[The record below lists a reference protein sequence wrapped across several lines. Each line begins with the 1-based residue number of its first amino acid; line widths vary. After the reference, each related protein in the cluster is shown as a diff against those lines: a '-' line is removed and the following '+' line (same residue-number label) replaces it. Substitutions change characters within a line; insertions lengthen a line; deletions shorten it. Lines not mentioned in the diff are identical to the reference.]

1 MVAAD
6 WPGVD
11 PEWSRE
17 IDVASTSAADEPGT
31 VRRWHLLD
39 NGAQLTRRGLA
50 PAGTLLCVHGNPTWS
65 YLWRTLLA
73 AGSDPAHPWRVVA
86 VDQLDMGFSERTG
99 TFRRL
104 TDRINDLGDLTAAL
118 KLDGPVVT
126 VGHDWGGVISLGWAV
141 AHPQQLAGVVLTNTA
156 VHQPS
161 GAHLPPALR
170 LALHPAVHRWGTTT
184 SDTFLRVT
192 HSLARPPLAE
202 DVRGAYMAP
211 YRGAGRRAGVG
222 NFVADIPA
230 GPSHPSF
237 PALSR
242 VAEGVRGL
250 KVPALMLWGPRD
262 PIFSDRYLKD
272 LIGRLPDAKVH
283 RFEGAGHLVAED
295 RDLAGPIF
303 EWLAERGGDSGSG
316 LQRTVATD
324 DPADPPT
331 LKAAAGPLEPGNED
345 PPLWAP
351 LTGLAAG
358 PSGGDTAVAEMGPDG
373 SIARSLSWQELDQSI
388 AALAAGL
395 KDAGVGHRSRV
406 SLMVPP
412 GVDLTVVLYACLRL
426 GAVVVVAD
434 AGLGTRGL
442 SRAVKGATPDFLIGI
457 DRALAA
463 AAVLGWSGRRISV
476 RDLPAARRRV
486 LGVETSLAALARRGA
501 RVRPEP
507 PSPVPGQGQGPG
519 QGPGGSQRQG
529 QSPAPDAPAAV
540 LFTSG
545 STGPAKGVLYTHRQ
559 LAAMRD
565 TVAATLGIRPG
576 ARLVA
581 GFAPFALL
589 GPALGAVSVTPAMD
603 VTVPRT
609 LTARALG
616 NAAAA
621 IDATVVFASPA
632 ALRNVLATQGG
643 LGGAGHEA
651 LGRVKLLLSAG
662 APVPAALL
670 AQVQRLLPRAS
681 LHTPYGMTEAL
692 PVTDISLE
700 QIGAAEADAAAGTVA
715 GAGNGV
721 CVGRPVH
728 GARVAVI
735 PLAADGSAPGNHP
748 VTAAGLTGEILVSAP
763 HVKETYDRLW
773 LTQRDS
779 VRTAGWHRTGDV
791 GHFDAAGRLWVEG
804 RLAHVV
810 TAPGA
815 VVTPV
820 GAEQAIERLEGLGL
834 AAVVGVGPS
843 GTQAV
848 VAVVETVPPARRA
861 GPATPQLAGRV
872 RDAARQAG
880 VSVSAVLVVPSQ
892 PTDIRHNAKID
903 RTRLSRWASAVLA
916 GGRPGT
922 P

>member
-1 MVAAD
+1 MVGAR

-17 IDVASTSAADEPGT
+17 VDVASTSAADEPGT
-31 VRRWHLLD
+31 IRRWHLLD
-39 NGAQLTRRGLA
+39 NGAQLSRRGLA

-65 YLWRTLLA
+65 YLWRTLLT
-73 AGSDPAHPWRVVA
+73 AGSDSAHPWRVVA

-104 TDRINDLGDLTAAL
+104 ADRINDLGDLTAAL
-118 KLDGPVVT
+118 GLGGPVVT
-126 VGHDWGGVISLGWAV
+126 VGHDWGGVISLGWAL

-161 GAHLPPALR
+161 GTRIPPALR

-184 SDTFLRVT
+184 SATFLRVT
-192 HSLARPPLAE
+192 HSLAHPPLTP
-202 DVRGAYMAP
+202 DVRAAFMAP

-230 GPSHPSF
+230 APSHPSF
-237 PALSR
+237 PVLSR
-242 VAEGVRGL
+242 VADGL
-250 KVPALMLWGPRD
+250 GGLGVPALMLWGPRD

-272 LIGRLPDAKVH
+272 LIGRLPHAEVH

-295 RDLAGPIF
+295 RDIAAPVF
-303 EWLAERGGDSGSG
+303 EWLAARGRDSGPG
-316 LQRTVATD
+316 RRRPDVMAGGPVPEDDAATR
-324 DPADPPT
+324 
-331 LKAAAGPLEPGNED
+331 
-345 PPLWAP
+345 PLWAP
-351 LTGLAAG
+351 LTELAAG
-358 PSGGDTAVAEMGPDG
+358 PAGGETAVAEMATDG
-373 SIARSLSWQELDQSI
+373 GVSRSLSWRELEQNV

-395 KDAGVGHRSRV
+395 QEAGVGPRSRV

-412 GVDLTVVLYACLRL
+412 GVDLAVVLYACLRL

-457 DRALAA
+457 DKALAA
-463 AAVLGWSGRRISV
+463 ASVLGWPGRRISV
-476 RDLPAARRRV
+476 RDLPAARRRL
-486 LGVETSLAALARRGA
+486 LGVETSLAALGRPGAGPGPELPCRGPA
-501 RVRPEP
+501 LAPEP
-507 PSPVPGQGQGPG
+507 
-519 QGPGGSQRQG
+519 
-529 QSPAPDAPAAV
+529 APEAPAAV

-603 VTVPRT
+603 VTAPRT
-609 LTARALG
+609 LTARALAD
-616 NAAAA
+616 AAAA

-632 ALRNVLATQGG
+632 ALRNVLATKGG
-643 LGGAGHEA
+643 LGPAGHEA
-651 LGRVKLLLSAG
+651 LGRVDLLLSAG
-662 APVPAALL
+662 APVPESLL
-670 AQVQRLLPRAS
+670 EEVQRLLPGAS

-700 QIGAAEADAAAGTVA
+700 QIRAAEADAGNMA

-721 CVGRPVH
+721 CVGLPVH

-735 PLAADGSAPGNHP
+735 RLAADGSAHGTGS
-748 VTAAGLTGEILVSAP
+748 VTDAVTEAGVTGEILVSAP
-763 HVKETYDRLW
+763 HVKEAYDRLW
-773 LTQRDS
+773 LTQRNS
-779 VRTAGWHRTGDV
+779 VRTPGWHRTGDV

-804 RLAHVV
+804 RLAHLV

-815 VVTPV
+815 VVTPI
-820 GAEQAIERLEGLGL
+820 GAEQAIERLDDVGL

-848 VAVVETVPPARRA
+848 VAVVETVPPVRRA
-861 GPATPQLAGRV
+861 GPAAPQLAGRV

-880 VSVSAVLVVPSQ
+880 VSVAAVLVVPSQ

-903 RTRLSRWASAVLA
+903 RTRLARWASAVLA

>member
-39 NGAQLTRRGLA
+39 NGAQLSRRGLT

-104 TDRINDLGDLTAAL
+104 ADRISDLGDLTAAL
-118 KLDGPVVT
+118 GLGGPVVT
-126 VGHDWGGVISLGWAV
+126 VGHDWGGVISLGWAL

-156 VHQPS
+156 VHQPAGS
-161 GAHLPPALR
+161 RIPPALR

-184 SDTFLRVT
+184 SDAFLRVT
-192 HSLARPPLAE
+192 HALAHPPLAE
-202 DVRGAYMAP
+202 DVRSAFMAP
-211 YRGAGRRAGVG
+211 YRGADRRAGVG

-230 GPSHPSF
+230 DESHPSF
-237 PALSR
+237 PALIR
-242 VAEGVRGL
+242 LAEGLREL
-250 KVPALMLWGPRD
+250 TVPALMLWGPRD

-272 LIGRLPDAKVH
+272 LIGRLPHAKVH

-295 RDLAGPIF
+295 RDVATPIF
-303 EWLAERGGDSGSG
+303 EWLAERTD
-316 LQRTVATD
+316 TPTAAPPATD
-324 DPADPPT
+324 TD
-331 LKAAAGPLEPGNED
+331 
-345 PPLWAP
+345 PLWAP
-351 LTGLAAG
+351 LTALAAG
-358 PSGGDTAVAEMGPDG
+358 PDSAQTAVAEMGEDG
-373 SIARSLSWQELDQSI
+373 RIARSLSWRELEHQV

-395 KDAGVGHRSRV
+395 RDAGVTPGSRV

-457 DRALAA
+457 DKALAA
-463 AAVLGWSGRRISV
+463 AAVLGWPGRRISV
-476 RDLPAARRRV
+476 GTLPAGRRRV
-486 LGVETSLAALARRGA
+486 LGVETSLADLQARGA
-501 RVRPEP
+501 A
-507 PSPVPGQGQGPG
+507 PGPATAAEA
-519 QGPGGSQRQG
+519 
-529 QSPAPDAPAAV
+529 PAPDSPAAV

-581 GFAPFALL
+581 AFAPFALL

-603 VTVPRT
+603 VTAPRT
-609 LTARALG
+609 LTARALAD
-616 NAAAA
+616 AAGA

-632 ALRNVLATQGG
+632 ALRNVLATRDA
-643 LGGAGHEA
+643 LAPAGQEA
-651 LGRVKLLLSAG
+651 LARVGMLLSAG
-662 APVPAALL
+662 APVPEPLL
-670 AQVQRLLPRAS
+670 AQVQQLLPAAS

-700 QIGAAEADAAAGTVA
+700 QIHTAEADAAAGTVA

-721 CVGRPVH
+721 CVGLPVH

-735 PLAADGSAPGNHP
+735 PLASDGTAPGNDP
-748 VTAAGLTGEILVSAP
+748 VTEPGVTGEILVSAP
-763 HVKETYDRLW
+763 HVKQAYDRLW
-773 LTQRDS
+773 LTQRES
-779 VRTAGWHRTGDV
+779 IRTPGWHRTGDV

-810 TAPGA
+810 TAPDA

-820 GAEQAIERLEGLGL
+820 GTEQAIERLDDVAL
-834 AAVVGVGPS
+834 AAVVGVGPA

-848 VAVVETVPPARRA
+848 AAVVETVPPARRA
-861 GPATPQLAGRV
+861 GPAGPQLAGRV

-880 VSVSAVLVVPSQ
+880 VSISAVLAVPSQ

-903 RTRLSRWASAVLA
+903 RTRLARWASRVLS
-916 GGRPGT
+916 GGRPGR

>member
-1 MVAAD
+1 MVIGD
-6 WPGVD
+6 WAGVD

-17 IDVASTSAADEPGT
+17 IDVPSTSDADAPGT

-39 NGAQLTRRGLA
+39 NGAQLTRLGLA

-86 VDQLDMGFSERTG
+86 VDQLDMGYSERTG
-99 TFRRL
+99 TLRRL
-104 TDRINDLGDLTAAL
+104 ADRINDLGDLTDTL
-118 KLDGPVVT
+118 GLDGPVVT
-126 VGHDWGGVISLGWAV
+126 VGHDWGGVISLGWAL
-141 AHPQQLAGVVLTNTA
+141 AHPQHLAGVVLTNTA

-161 GAHLPPALR
+161 GSGIPPALR

-184 SDTFLRVT
+184 SDGFLRVT
-192 HSLARPPLAE
+192 HSLAKPPLPAE
-202 DVRGAYMAP
+202 IRKAYMAP
-211 YRGAGRRAGVG
+211 YRGADRRAGVG
-222 NFVADIPA
+222 NFVADIPVDA
-230 GPSHPSF
+230 SHPSF
-237 PALSR
+237 PALSG
-242 VAEGVRGL
+242 VAEGLRGL
-250 KVPALMLWGPRD
+250 RVPALMLWGPRD

-272 LIGRLPDAKVH
+272 LIARLPHAEVH

-295 RDLAGPIF
+295 RNIAAPVFQWLAGNVDASQGESPK
-303 EWLAERGGDSGSG
+303 AEATGGQGMNH
-316 LQRTVATD
+316 
-324 DPADPPT
+324 PAEPQPAEFRPLWD
-331 LKAAAGPLEPGNED
+331 LLREQAAGPE
-345 PPLWAP
+345 
-351 LTGLAAG
+351 
-358 PSGGDTAVAEMGPDG
+358 GGDIAVAEMAPDG
-373 SIARSLSWQELDQSI
+373 TTARSLSWQQLDRNI
-388 AALAAGL
+388 LDLAAGL
-395 KDAGVGHRSRV
+395 RDAGVGSGSRV

-412 GVDLTVVLYACLRL
+412 GVDLTVALYACLRL

-457 DRALAA
+457 DKALAA
-463 AAVLGWSGRRISV
+463 ASVLGWPGRRISV
-476 RDLPAARRRV
+476 RDLPAARRRM
-486 LGVETSLAALARRGA
+486 LGVETSLAALARSGA
-501 RVRPEP
+501 GRSLGQQPDRADPE
-507 PSPVPGQGQGPG
+507 
-519 QGPGGSQRQG
+519 
-529 QSPAPDAPAAV
+529 APAAV

-565 TVAATLGIRPG
+565 TVAETFGIRPG

-603 VTVPRT
+603 VTAPRT
-609 LTARALG
+609 LTASALA

-632 ALRNVLATQGG
+632 ALRNVLATRDG
-643 LGGAGHEA
+643 LSAVGHQA
-651 LGRVKLLLSAG
+651 LGSVELLLSAG
-662 APVPAALL
+662 APVPEPLL
-670 AQVQRLLPRAS
+670 AEVQRLLPRAS

-700 QIGAAEADAAAGTVA
+700 QIQAAGADAAAGTVP

-721 CVGRPVH
+721 CVGWPVH
-728 GARVAVI
+728 GARVAVV
-735 PLAADGSAPGNHP
+735 PMAADGTAPGSQP
-748 VTAAGLTGEILVSAP
+748 VTEAGVTGEILVSAP
-763 HVKETYDRLW
+763 HVKEAYDRLW
-773 LTQRDS
+773 LLQWESTS
-779 VRTAGWHRTGDV
+779 LPGWHRTGDV

-810 TAPGA
+810 TTPGA

-820 GAEQAIERLEGLGL
+820 GAEQAIERLDSVRL
-834 AAVVGVGPS
+834 AAIAGVGPA

-848 VAVVETVPPARRA
+848 VAVVETVPPARKA
-861 GPATPQLAGRV
+861 GPAAPQLAGDV
-872 RDAARQAG
+872 RKAALKAG
-880 VSVSAVLVVPSQ
+880 VHVSAVLMVPVQ

-903 RTRLSRWASAVLA
+903 RSRLSRWASRVLA
-916 GGRPGT
+916 GGRPGK

>member
-17 IDVASTSAADEPGT
+17 IEVASTSAADKPGA
-31 VRRWHLLD
+31 VRSWHLLD
-39 NGAQLTRRGLA
+39 NGAQLSRRGLV

-65 YLWRTLLA
+65 FLWRTLLA
-73 AGSDPAHPWRVVA
+73 AGTDASQPWRVVA

-104 TDRINDLGDLTAAL
+104 EDRINDLGDLTAAL
-118 KLDGPVVT
+118 ELDGPVVT
-126 VGHDWGGVISLGWAV
+126 VGHDWGGVISLGWAL
-141 AHPQQLAGVVLTNTA
+141 AHQEQLAGVVLTNTA
-156 VHQPS
+156 VSQPAGS
-161 GAHLPPALR
+161 PIPPALR

-192 HSLARPPLAE
+192 HALAHPPLPA
-202 DVRGAYMAP
+202 DIRAAFMAP
-211 YRGAGRRAGVG
+211 YRSAERRAGVG

-230 GPSHPSF
+230 DPSHPSY
-237 PALSR
+237 PALDR
-242 VAEGVRGL
+242 VAEGLRGL
-250 KVPALMLWGPRD
+250 RVPALMLWGPRD

-272 LIGRLPDAKVH
+272 LIGRLPHAQVH

-295 RDLAGPIF
+295 RDIAAPVF
-303 EWLAERGGDSGSG
+303 EWLAGRGRGEAPG
-316 LQRTVATD
+316 LQ
-324 DPADPPT
+324 
-331 LKAAAGPLEPGNED
+331 LAGKSGAPEPEDHAGTREPGAGV

-351 LTGLAAG
+351 LTELAAG
-358 PSGGDTAVAEMGPDG
+358 PDGGNTAVAEMAADG
-373 SIARSLSWQELDQSI
+373 QVTRSLTWRELEQNI
-388 AALAAGL
+388 ALLAAGL
-395 KDAGVGHRSRV
+395 REIGVGHGSRV

-457 DRALAA
+457 DKALAA
-463 AAVLGWSGRRISV
+463 ASVLGWPGRRISV
-476 RDLPAARRRV
+476 RELPAPRRRL
-486 LGVETSLAALARRGA
+486 LGVETSLAALARRGSSLSQ
-501 RVRPEP
+501 EP
-507 PSPVPGQGQGPG
+507 PSNVQDPDAAPG
-519 QGPGGSQRQG
+519 
-529 QSPAPDAPAAV
+529 ADAPAAV

-565 TVAATLGIRPG
+565 TLAETLGIRPG

-603 VTVPRT
+603 VTAPRT
-609 LTARALG
+609 LTAAALAD
-616 NAAAA
+616 AAAA
-621 IDATVVFASPA
+621 VDATVVFASPA
-632 ALRNVLATQGG
+632 ALRNVLATKGS
-643 LGGAGHEA
+643 LGPAAHAA
-651 LGRVKLLLSAG
+651 LGRVELLLSAG
-662 APVPAALL
+662 APVPEPLL
-670 AQVQRLLPRAS
+670 AEVQRLLPRAS

-692 PVTDISLE
+692 PVTDVSLE
-700 QIGAAEADAAAGTVA
+700 EIRVAEADAAAGTMA

-721 CVGRPVH
+721 CVGLPVH
-728 GARVAVI
+728 GAKVAVI
-735 PLAADGSAPGNHP
+735 PLAADGTAPGSHP
-748 VTAAGLTGEILVSAP
+748 VTEAGVTGEILVSAP
-763 HVKETYDRLW
+763 HVKDAYDRLW
-773 LTQRDS
+773 LTQRES
-779 VRTAGWHRTGDV
+779 IRTAGWHRTGDV
-791 GHFDAAGRLWVEG
+791 GHFDTAGRLWVEG

-810 TAPGA
+810 TAPGS

-820 GAEQAIERLEGLGL
+820 GAEQAIERLAGVGL
-834 AAVVGVGPS
+834 AAVVGVGPA

-861 GPATPQLAGRV
+861 GPAATPLAGRV
-872 RDAARQAG
+872 RTAARLAG
-880 VSVSAVLVVPSQ
+880 VSVSAVLAVPSQ

-903 RTRLSRWASAVLA
+903 RTRLSRWASRVLA

>member
-1 MVAAD
+1 LVAAD
-6 WPGVD
+6 WTGVD

-17 IDVASTSAADEPGT
+17 IDVASTSDADEPGA

-39 NGAQLTRRGLA
+39 NGAQLARRGLT

-104 TDRINDLGDLTAAL
+104 ADRINDLGDLTAAL
-118 KLDGPVVT
+118 GLDGPVVT
-126 VGHDWGGVISLGWAV
+126 VGHDWGGVISLGWAL

-156 VHQPS
+156 VHHPS
-161 GAHLPPALR
+161 GSRIPPALR

-192 HSLARPPLAE
+192 HSLAHPPLAE
-202 DVRGAYMAP
+202 DVRSAFMAP

-230 GPSHPSF
+230 DASHPSF

-242 VAEGVRGL
+242 VAEGLRGL
-250 KVPALMLWGPRD
+250 GVPALMLWGPRD

-272 LIGRLPDAKVH
+272 LISRLPHAKVH

-295 RDLAGPIF
+295 RDIAAPVF
-303 EWLAERGGDSGSG
+303 EWLAGRGRDGG
-316 LQRTVATD
+316 
-324 DPADPPT
+324 PADGPTPEPGTEPPT
-331 LKAAAGPLEPGNED
+331 PEPGTEL

-358 PSGGDTAVAEMGPDG
+358 PNAGDTAVAEMAADG
-373 SIARSLSWQELDQSI
+373 SVARSLSWQELEQSI
-388 AALAAGL
+388 AALVASL
-395 KDAGVGHRSRV
+395 KEAGVRQGSRV

-463 AAVLGWSGRRISV
+463 ATVLGWSGRRISV

-501 RVRPEP
+501 TL
-507 PSPVPGQGQGPG
+507 SPDPGEAPD
-519 QGPGGSQRQG
+519 
-529 QSPAPDAPAAV
+529 PDAPAAV

-545 STGPAKGVLYTHRQ
+545 STGPAKGVLYTHRR

-565 TVAATLGIRPG
+565 TVAATLGICPG

-603 VTVPRT
+603 VTAPRT

-616 NAAAA
+616 DAAAA

-643 LGGAGHEA
+643 LSGTGHKA
-651 LGRVKLLLSAG
+651 LGRVELLLSAG
-662 APVPAALL
+662 APVPASLFAEL
-670 AQVQRLLPRAS
+670 QRLLPRAS

-700 QIGAAEADAAAGTVA
+700 QIRAAEADAGTVA

-735 PLAADGSAPGNHP
+735 PLAADGSAPGNAP
-748 VTAAGLTGEILVSAP
+748 VTEAGVTGEILVSAP
-763 HVKETYDRLW
+763 HVKESYDRLW
-773 LTQRDS
+773 LTQRES
-779 VRTAGWHRTGDV
+779 ARTAGWHRTGDV

-820 GAEQAIERLEGLGL
+820 GAEQAIEHLDDVGL

-848 VAVVETVPPARRA
+848 VAVVETVPPVRRA
-861 GPATPQLAGRV
+861 GPAAPQLAGRV
-872 RDAARQAG
+872 REAARQAG
-880 VSVSAVLVVPSQ
+880 IGVSAVLVVPSQ

>member
-1 MVAAD
+1 MHGRRFRAEHRHDGNRLVTAD

-17 IDVASTSAADEPGT
+17 IDVASTSGADESGA

-39 NGAQLTRRGLA
+39 NGAQLSRRGLV

-86 VDQLDMGFSERTG
+86 VDQLDMGYSERTG

-104 TDRINDLGDLTAAL
+104 ADRINDLGDLTDAL
-118 KLDGPVVT
+118 GLDGPVVT
-126 VGHDWGGVISLGWAV
+126 VGHDWGGVISLGWALT
-141 AHPQQLAGVVLTNTA
+141 HPQHVTGVVLTNTA
-156 VHQPS
+156 VHQPADS
-161 GAHLPPALR
+161 GIPPALR

-184 SDTFLRVT
+184 SDAFLRVT
-192 HSLARPPLAE
+192 HSLACPSLPADIRE
-202 DVRGAYMAP
+202 AYMAP
-211 YRGAGRRAGVG
+211 YRGGHRRAGVG
-222 NFVADIPA
+222 NFVADIPVDA
-230 GPSHPSF
+230 SHPSF
-237 PALSR
+237 PALSG
-242 VAEGVRGL
+242 VAEGLRGL
-250 KVPALMLWGPRD
+250 RVPALVLWGPRD

-272 LIGRLPDAKVH
+272 LISRLPHADVH

-295 RDLAGPIF
+295 RNIAAPVF
-303 EWLAERGGDSGSG
+303 QWLAVHGGVSGSASPEAE
-316 LQRTVATD
+316 ATTTGGHGPKD
-324 DPADPPT
+324 TAEPEPARFRPLWD
-331 LKAAAGPLEPGNED
+331 LLGEQAAGP
-345 PPLWAP
+345 A
-351 LTGLAAG
+351 
-358 PSGGDTAVAEMGPDG
+358 GGDTAVAEMAPDG
-373 SIARSLSWQELDQSI
+373 IARLLSWRQLDRNI
-388 AALAAGL
+388 LDLAAGL
-395 KDAGVGHRSRV
+395 RDAGVGSGSRV

-412 GVDLTVVLYACLRL
+412 GVDLTVALYACLRL

-457 DRALAA
+457 DKALVAA
-463 AAVLGWSGRRISV
+463 SVLGWPGRRISV
-476 RDLPAARRRV
+476 RDLPAARRRI
-486 LGVETSLAALARRGA
+486 LGVETSLTALARPGTGRGSG
-501 RVRPEP
+501 RLTNNLD
-507 PSPVPGQGQGPG
+507 PS
-519 QGPGGSQRQG
+519 
-529 QSPAPDAPAAV
+529 APAAL

-565 TVAATLGIRPG
+565 TVAETFGIRSG

-603 VTVPRT
+603 VTAPRT
-609 LTARALG
+609 LTARALAD
-616 NAAAA
+616 AAAA
-621 IDATVVFASPA
+621 IEATMVFASPA
-632 ALRNVLATQGG
+632 ALRNVIATRDD
-643 LGGAGHEA
+643 LSAAGHKA
-651 LGRVKLLLSAG
+651 LEGVELLLSAG
-662 APVPAALL
+662 APVPEPLL
-670 AQVQRLLPRAS
+670 AEIQLLLPRAS

-700 QIGAAEADAAAGTVA
+700 QIQAADAETAAGTMA
-715 GAGNGV
+715 GGGNGV

-735 PLAADGSAPGNHP
+735 PLAADGTAPGSHP
-748 VTAAGLTGEILVSAP
+748 VTEVGVTGEILVSAP
-763 HVKETYDRLW
+763 HVKESYDRLW
-773 LTQRDS
+773 LIQQESASLPR
-779 VRTAGWHRTGDV
+779 WHRTGDV

-820 GAEQAIERLEGLGL
+820 GAEQAIERLECVRL
-834 AAVVGVGPS
+834 AAITGVGPA
-843 GTQAV
+843 GTKAV
-848 VAVVETVPPARRA
+848 VAVVETVPPARKA
-861 GPATPQLAGRV
+861 GPAAPQLAGRV
-872 RDAARQAG
+872 RGAALEAG
-880 VSVSAVLVVPSQ
+880 VKVSAVLVVPAQ

-903 RTRLSRWASAVLA
+903 RTRLSRWASRVLA
-916 GGRPGT
+916 GGRPGE

>member
-17 IDVASTSAADEPGT
+17 IDVPSTAAADGPGT

-39 NGAQLTRRGLA
+39 NGAQLSRRGIT

-73 AGSDPAHPWRVVA
+73 AGSDPARPWRVVA

-104 TDRINDLGDLTAAL
+104 EDRITDLGDLTAAL
-118 KLDGPVVT
+118 GLDGPAVT
-126 VGHDWGGVISLGWAV
+126 VGHDWGGVISAGWAL

-156 VHQPS
+156 VHQPVGS
-161 GAHLPPALR
+161 PIPPALR
-170 LALHPAVHRWGTTT
+170 LALHPGVHRWGTTT
-184 SDTFLRVT
+184 SDAFLRVT
-192 HSLARPPLAE
+192 HSLAHPPLAPE
-202 DVRGAYMAP
+202 VRRAFMAP
-211 YRGAGRRAGVG
+211 YRGAGRRTGVG
-222 NFVADIPA
+222 NFVADIPVDA
-230 GPSHPSF
+230 SHPSF
-237 PALSR
+237 PALDR
-242 VAEGVRGL
+242 VAEGLRGL
-250 KVPALMLWGPRD
+250 QVPVLMLWGPRD

-272 LIGRLPDAKVH
+272 LVGRLPSAKVH

-295 RDLAGPIF
+295 RDIATPVF
-303 EWLAERGGDSGSG
+303 EWLTGCG
-316 LQRTVATD
+316 LD
-324 DPADPPT
+324 NG
-331 LKAAAGPLEPGNED
+331 AAAFPAGVSMAADSPAAASPSPESGTGL

-351 LTGLAAG
+351 LTKLAAG
-358 PSGGDTAVAEMGPDG
+358 PSGGDTAVAEMAADG
-373 SIARSLSWQELDQSI
+373 RISRSLSWSELEHNV

-395 KDAGVGHRSRV
+395 RQAGVRRGSRV

-457 DRALAA
+457 DKALAA
-463 AAVLGWSGRRISV
+463 ASVLGWPGRRISL
-476 RDLPAARRRV
+476 RDLPAARRR
-486 LGVETSLAALARRGA
+486 LFSVETSLAALARRGQLQA
-501 RVRPEP
+501 
-507 PSPVPGQGQGPG
+507 GPT
-519 QGPGGSQRQG
+519 QAAQDPDQD
-529 QSPAPDAPAAV
+529 PDPDAPAAV

-559 LAAMRD
+559 LSAMRD
-565 TVAATLGIRPG
+565 TVAETLGIRAG

-603 VTVPRT
+603 VTAPRT
-609 LTARALG
+609 LTARALAD
-616 NAAAA
+616 AAAA

-643 LGGAGHEA
+643 VGQAGREA
-651 LGRVKLLLSAG
+651 LERVELLLSAG
-662 APVPAALL
+662 APVPASLL
-670 AQVQRLLPRAS
+670 AEVQRLMPQAS

-700 QIGAAEADAAAGTVA
+700 QIRAAEADAAAGTVA

-721 CVGRPVH
+721 CVGLPVH

-735 PLAADGSAPGNHP
+735 PLAADGTAPGNRP
-748 VTAAGLTGEILVSAP
+748 VTEAGVTGEILVSAP
-763 HVKETYDRLW
+763 HVKEAYDRLW
-773 LTQRDS
+773 LTQRES

-815 VVTPV
+815 AVTPV
-820 GAEQAIERLEGLGL
+820 GAEQAIEHLDGVGL

-861 GPATPQLAGRV
+861 GPAAPQLAGRV
-872 RDAARQAG
+872 RDAARWAG
-880 VSVSAVLVVPSQ
+880 VSVSAVLAVPSQ

-916 GGRPGT
+916 GGRAGT

>member
-1 MVAAD
+1 MVMAG

-11 PEWSRE
+11 PDWSRE
-17 IDVASTSAADEPGT
+17 IDVVSSSAADKPGT
-31 VRRWHLLD
+31 VRHWHLLD
-39 NGAQLTRRGLA
+39 NGAQLSRRGLT

-104 TDRINDLGDLTAAL
+104 ADRINDLGDLTAAL
-118 KLDGPVVT
+118 GLDGPVIT
-126 VGHDWGGVISLGWAV
+126 VGHDWGGVISLGWAL

-156 VHQPS
+156 VHQPAGS
-161 GAHLPPALR
+161 AIPPALR

-184 SDTFLRVT
+184 SDAFLRVT
-192 HSLARPPLAE
+192 HSLAHPPLGP
-202 DVRGAYMAP
+202 DVRSAYMAP
-211 YRGAGRRAGVG
+211 YKGAGRRTGVG

-230 GPSHPSF
+230 DPSHPSF
-237 PALSR
+237 PALTG
-242 VAEGVRGL
+242 VAEGIRGL
-250 KVPALMLWGPRD
+250 TVPALMLWGPRD

-272 LIGRLPDAKVH
+272 LISRLPHADVH
-283 RFEGAGHLVAED
+283 RFEGSGHLVAED
-295 RDLAGPIF
+295 RHIATPVFAWLEDLG
-303 EWLAERGGDSGSG
+303 RDSG
-316 LQRTVATD
+316 
-324 DPADPPT
+324 PADAGAAS
-331 LKAAAGPLEPGNED
+331 AAAARRTPDSPRPAFPASGSNAQV

-351 LTGLAAG
+351 LTELAAG
-358 PSGGDTAVAEMGPDG
+358 PSSADTAVAEMAEDG
-373 SIARSLSWQELDQSI
+373 TVSRSLTWRDLEHNV
-388 AALAAGL
+388 AAVAAGL
-395 KDAGVGHRSRV
+395 QETGVRPGNRV

-457 DRALAA
+457 DKALAA
-463 AAVLGWSGRRISV
+463 ASVLGWPGRRISV
-476 RDLPAARRRV
+476 RDLPPVRRR
-486 LGVETSLAALARRGA
+486 LLAVETSVPALARRGNLLA
-501 RVRPEP
+501 TTAPLQAPE
-507 PSPVPGQGQGPG
+507 
-519 QGPGGSQRQG
+519 
-529 QSPAPDAPAAV
+529 ADAPAAV

-545 STGPAKGVLYTHRQ
+545 STGPAKGVLYTHRR

-565 TVAATLGIRPG
+565 AVAGTLGIRPG

-603 VTVPRT
+603 VTAPRT
-609 LTARALG
+609 LTAQALA

-621 IDATVVFASPA
+621 INATVVFASPA
-632 ALRNVLATQGG
+632 ALRNVLATRDG
-643 LGGAGHEA
+643 LAPAGHQA
-651 LGRVKLLLSAG
+651 LERVELLLSAG
-662 APVPAALL
+662 APVPEPLL
-670 AQVQRLLPRAS
+670 ADVQRLLPRAS

-692 PVTDISLE
+692 PVTDISLH
-700 QIGAAEADAAAGTVA
+700 QIRTAAADAAAGTMA

-721 CVGRPVH
+721 CVGHPVH
-728 GARVAVI
+728 GARVALI
-735 PLAADGSAPGNHP
+735 PLAADGTAPGTVP
-748 VTAAGLTGEILVSAP
+748 VTEPGVTGEILVCAP
-763 HVKETYDRLW
+763 HVKESYDRLW
-773 LTQRDS
+773 QTQRDS
-779 VRTAGWHRTGDV
+779 ARTPGGHRTGDV

-810 TAPGA
+810 TASGA
-815 VVTPV
+815 VLTPV
-820 GAEQAIERLEGLGL
+820 GVEQAIEKLDDVGL
-834 AAVVGVGPS
+834 AAVVGVGLS

-848 VAVVETVPPARRA
+848 VAVVETVPPVRRA
-861 GPATPQLAGRV
+861 GPAALELAGRV
-872 RDAARQAG
+872 RDAARLAG
-880 VSVSAVLVVPSQ
+880 VSVSAVLAVPSQ

-903 RTRLSRWASAVLA
+903 RTRLARWASAVLA